1 MKNDAASPLND
12 LYSLIS
18 SNLPDNE
25 KESEAAQSIRQGI
38 HRIRDKIHESRK
50 DNTNLSISSLIEA
63 AFNSTDGPTAY
74 DETKSMDPIEENK
87 DFDANDKRRVDLP
100 LFDVSFVYI
109 SRLYEFVM
117 LLMLLDWSPII

>member
-1 MKNDAASPLND
+1 MKSDAASPLND

-18 SNLPDNE
+18 SNLPDDE
-25 KESEAAQSIRQGI
+25 KDSFAAQSIRHGI
-38 HRIRDKIHESRK
+38 HLIRDKIHESRR

-63 AFNSTDGPTAY
+63 AFNSTEERTVC
-74 DETKSMDPIEENK
+74 ETKSMDPIEENK
-87 DFDANDKRRVDLP
+87 DIDANDKRRVDLP

-117 LLMLLDWSPII
+117 LLTLH

>member
-1 MKNDAASPLND
+1 MKSDAASPLID

-25 KESEAAQSIRQGI
+25 KDSPAAQSIRHGI
-38 HRIRDKIHESRK
+38 YQIRDKIHESRK
-50 DNTNLSISSLIEA
+50 ESTNLSISSLIEA
-63 AFNSTDGPTAY
+63 AFNSTEEQTAY
-74 DETKSMDPIEENK
+74 DETKSMDPIEESK

-100 LFDVSFVYI
+100 LFDVSFVKI

-117 LLMLLDWSPII
+117 LLMLH